1 MREPDHVT
9 GEPFLRLA
17 HARYCEALQL
27 VAVIISH
34 LPNAHSADH
43 ICASAQAISQLE
55 EALKAAKDSYY
66 TYVGLISGAEGEA

>member
-1 MREPDHVT
+1 MREPDHLT
-9 GEPFLRLA
+9 SEPYLRLA

-27 VAVIISH
+27 VAVIVSH

-43 ICASAQAISQLE
+43 IFASAQAISQLE
-55 EALKAAKDSYY
+55 EALKAAKETYY

>member
-1 MREPDHVT
+1 MREPDHFA
-9 GEPFLRLA
+9 GEPYLRLA

-34 LPNAHSADH
+34 LPSASSPDH
-43 ICASAQAISQLE
+43 AFATGQAISQLDDT
-55 EALKAAKDSYY
+55 LQAARQAYF